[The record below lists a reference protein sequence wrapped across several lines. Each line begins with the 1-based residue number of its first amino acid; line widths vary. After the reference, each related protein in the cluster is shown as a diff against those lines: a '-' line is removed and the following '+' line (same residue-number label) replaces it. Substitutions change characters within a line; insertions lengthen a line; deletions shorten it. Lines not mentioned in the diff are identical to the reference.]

1 VSENRNGLHLGGK
14 VFVADLRSSI
24 VASLLFLA
32 SAAGHAVEVN
42 VIGLFPGKAVVTI
55 DGGPI
60 RTLSA
65 GQRTAEGVI
74 LLSTDRETATFEI
87 GGRKKILSLGQH
99 RASPAAPSS
108 QSVTLT
114 ADTRGHFVVEGQ
126 VNGGAVRFLVDT
138 GATTIA
144 LSSADAMRLGI
155 DYRKGQRGLVGTANG
170 TAAAYRVKLDTVQVG
185 GIVANSVDAAVL
197 EGNLPIALLGMSF
210 LNRMD
215 MRREGQT
222 MVLIKR
228 F

>member
-1 VSENRNGLHLGGK
+1 M
-14 VFVADLRSSI
+14 
-24 VASLLFLA
+24 
-32 SAAGHAVEVN
+32 
-42 VIGLFPGKAVVTI
+42 TI

-65 GQRTAEGVI
+65 GQRTAEGVT
-74 LLSTDRETATFEI
+74 LLSSDRESATFEI
-87 GGRKKILSLGQH
+87 GGQKKTLSLGQH
-99 RASPAAPSS
+99 RASPAARSS

-185 GIVANSVDAAVL
+185 DIVANSVDAAVL